1 MIHAKYIEEMDGCN
15 VVIKGDDE
23 SIYAEMSAILTGA
36 FQDNDL
42 TLTIM
47 KAFNDRVEELE
58 EKLKNDQN
66 NISD

>member
-1 MIHAKYIEEMDGCN
+1 MIHAKYIEEFDGCN

-23 SIYAEMSAILTGA
+23 SIYDEMSAILTSA

-47 KAFNDRVEELE
+47 KAFNDRVKELE

-66 NISD
+66 DISD